1 MTDRPG
7 PAGPGHSTSGDRTS
21 RDRNSGQR
29 TSDHRTS
36 GRSALLTVTGPDHPG
51 VTARLFSALS
61 AVDVEIV
68 DVEQVVIRGQLVLG
82 VLLAIKTTET
92 EIKRIAAEVSA
103 DAGVAIGVS
112 FDEAAVDLTEHRRRR
127 NHVIVLGAPLPA
139 TAMAAVASAIA
150 GIGGNID
157 TISRLS
163 TYPVTSLELMVSGAK
178 SPKLRAALSAV
189 ASQTG
194 VDIAV
199 EKAGLLRRSKRLIV
213 LDVDSTLIQ
222 GEVIDSLAAKAG
234 RESEVAAVTASA
246 MAGDLDFARSLRD
259 RVAVL
264 AGLPATALDEV
275 YDELVLTPGARTLVR
290 TLKTMGYRC
299 GIVSGGFTQIT
310 DRLVT
315 RLDLDFSA
323 ANTLEIVDGKL
334 TGRLLGALL
343 DRQGKAMALKRI
355 AAEFGIPLSQTVAV
369 GDGANDIDML
379 ATAGLGV
386 AFNARPYV
394 REQAHAALNQP
405 YLDAILFVLG
415 ISRAD
420 VESLDEP
427 TT

>member
-1 MTDRPG
+1 MNAAPIR
-7 PAGPGHSTSGDRTS
+7 
-21 RDRNSGQR
+21 
-29 TSDHRTS
+29 S

-51 VTARLFSALS
+51 VTAALFAELAS
-61 AVDVEIV
+61 VDVEIL

-82 VLLAIKTTET
+82 VLLAMQVDEA
-92 EIKRIAAEVSA
+92 EIKGVAGRVAA
-103 DAGVAIGVS
+103 DAGVSIDVS
-112 FDEAAVDLTEHRRRR
+112 FDEAAADLAEHRRRR
-127 NHVIVLGAPLPA
+127 NHVIMLGAPLHA
-139 TAMAAVASAIA
+139 KAVAAVASAIA
-150 GIGGNID
+150 EVGGNID

-178 SPKLRAALSAV
+178 SGRLRVALSTV
-189 ASQTG
+189 ASRTG

-234 RESEVAAVTASA
+234 RGSQVAAVTAAA
-246 MAGDLDFARSLRD
+246 MAGQLDFGESLRA

-264 AGLPATALDEV
+264 EGLPVSALDEV
-275 YDELVLTPGARTLVR
+275 YDELILTPGALTLVR
-290 TLKTMGYRC
+290 TLKAMGYRC

-323 ANTLEIVDGKL
+323 ANTLEIVDGLL
-334 TGRLLGALL
+334 TGRLLGELL
-343 DRQGKAMALKRI
+343 DRRGKAQALAQI
-355 AAEFGIPLSQTVAV
+355 AADFGIPLSQTVAV

-386 AFNARPYV
+386 AFNAKPVV
-394 REQAHAALNQP
+394 RDQAHAALNQP

-415 ISRAD
+415 ISRAEI
-420 VESLDEP
+420 ESLDEP
-427 TT
+427 AT

>member
-1 MTDRPG
+1 MS
-7 PAGPGHSTSGDRTS
+7 PGHSMSVGRT
-21 RDRNSGQR
+21 
-29 TSDHRTS
+29 
-36 GRSALLTVTGPDHPG
+36 RSALLTVTGPDHPG
-51 VTARLFSALS
+51 VTARLFAELAS
-61 AVDVEIV
+61 VDVQIL

-82 VLLAIKTTET
+82 VLLAIRVDET
-92 EIKRIAAEVSA
+92 ESEGLADRVAA
-103 DAGVAIGVS
+103 DAGVSIELS
-112 FDEAAVDLTEHRRRR
+112 FDKAAADLAEHRRRR

-139 TAMAAVASAIA
+139 TAVAAVARAIA
-150 GIGGNID
+150 DVGGNID

-163 TYPVTSLELMVSGAK
+163 AYPVTSLELMVSGAK
-178 SPKLRAALSAV
+178 SPRLRAALSTV

-222 GEVIDSLAAKAG
+222 SEVIDALAAKAG
-234 RESEVAAVTASA
+234 RESEVAAVTAAA
-246 MAGDLDFARSLRD
+246 MAGELDFGQSLRD

-264 AGLPATALDEV
+264 DGLPASALDEV

-290 TLKTMGYRC
+290 TLKAMGYRC

-323 ANTLEIVDGKL
+323 ANTLEVVDGKL
-334 TGRLLGALL
+334 TGRMQGKVL
-343 DRQGKAMALKRI
+343 DRHGKAEALKRM
-355 AAEFGIPLSQTVAV
+355 AGQFGIPLSQTVAV

-386 AFNARPYV
+386 AFNAKPLV

-427 TT
+427 AT

>member
-1 MTDRPG
+1 MNAAPIR
-7 PAGPGHSTSGDRTS
+7 
-21 RDRNSGQR
+21 
-29 TSDHRTS
+29 S

-51 VTARLFSALS
+51 VTAALFAELAS
-61 AVDVEIV
+61 VDVEIL

-82 VLLAIKTTET
+82 VLLAMQVDEA
-92 EIKRIAAEVSA
+92 EIKGVAGRVAA
-103 DAGVAIGVS
+103 DAGVSIDVS
-112 FDEAAVDLTEHRRRR
+112 FDEAAADLAEHRRRR
-127 NHVIVLGAPLPA
+127 NHVIMLGAPLHA
-139 TAMAAVASAIA
+139 KAVAAVASAIA
-150 GIGGNID
+150 EVGGNID

-178 SPKLRAALSAV
+178 SGRLRVALSTV
-189 ASQTG
+189 ASRTG

-234 RESEVAAVTASA
+234 RGSQVAAVTAAA
-246 MAGDLDFARSLRD
+246 MAGQLDFGESLRA

-264 AGLPATALDEV
+264 EGLPVSALDEV
-275 YDELVLTPGARTLVR
+275 YDELVLTPGALTLVR
-290 TLKTMGYRC
+290 TLKAMGYRC

-323 ANTLEIVDGKL
+323 ANTLEIVDGLL
-334 TGRLLGALL
+334 TGRLLGELL
-343 DRQGKAMALKRI
+343 DRRGKAQALAQI
-355 AAEFGIPLSQTVAV
+355 AADFGIPLSQTVAV

-386 AFNARPYV
+386 AFNAKPVV
-394 REQAHAALNQP
+394 RDQAHAALNQP

-415 ISRAD
+415 ISRAEI
-420 VESLDEP
+420 ESLDEP
-427 TT
+427 AT

>member
-1 MTDRPG
+1 MSADP
-7 PAGPGHSTSGDRTS
+7 S
-21 RDRNSGQR
+21 
-29 TSDHRTS
+29 
-36 GRSALLTVTGPDHPG
+36 RSALLTVTGPDHPG
-51 VTARLFSALS
+51 VTAQLFTELAL
-61 AVDVEIV
+61 VDVEIL

-82 VLLAIKTTET
+82 VLLAIRADES
-92 EIKRIAAEVSA
+92 EIKHIADRVSA
-103 DAGVAIGVS
+103 GARVSIESS
-112 FDEAAVDLTEHRRRR
+112 FDEAATDLAEHRRRR

-139 TAMAAVASAIA
+139 TAVAAVASAIA
-150 GIGGNID
+150 DVGGNID

-163 TYPVTSLELMVSGAK
+163 SYPVTSLELMVSGAK
-178 SPKLRAALSAV
+178 SAKLREALSTV

-222 GEVIDSLAAKAG
+222 SEVIDSLAAKAG
-234 RESEVAAVTASA
+234 RESEVAAVTAAA
-246 MAGDLDFARSLRD
+246 MAGELDFGQSLRD
-259 RVAVL
+259 RVSVL
-264 AGLPATALDEV
+264 QGLPASALDEV
-275 YDELVLTPGARTLVR
+275 YDELVLTPGAGTLVR
-290 TLKTMGYRC
+290 TLKAMGFRC

-323 ANTLEIVDGKL
+323 ANTLEILDGRL
-334 TGRLLGALL
+334 TGRLLGELL
-343 DRQGKAMALKRI
+343 DRRGKAAALKRF
-355 AAEFGIPLSQTVAV
+355 AAQFDIPLSQTVAV

-386 AFNARPYV
+386 AFNAKPVV

-415 ISRAD
+415 ISHAEI
-420 VESLDEP
+420 ESLDEP
-427 TT
+427 AN

>member
-1 MTDRPG
+1 MSADP
-7 PAGPGHSTSGDRTS
+7 S
-21 RDRNSGQR
+21 
-29 TSDHRTS
+29 
-36 GRSALLTVTGPDHPG
+36 RSALLTVTGPDHPG
-51 VTARLFSALS
+51 VTAQLFTELAL
-61 AVDVEIV
+61 VDVEIL

-82 VLLAIKTTET
+82 VLLAIRADES
-92 EIKRIAAEVSA
+92 EIKHIADRVSA
-103 DAGVAIGVS
+103 GARVSIESS
-112 FDEAAVDLTEHRRRR
+112 FDEAATDLAEHRRGR

-139 TAMAAVASAIA
+139 TAVAAVASAIA
-150 GIGGNID
+150 DVGGNID

-163 TYPVTSLELMVSGAK
+163 SYPVTSLELMVSGAK
-178 SPKLRAALSAV
+178 SAKLREALSTV

-222 GEVIDSLAAKAG
+222 SEVIDSLAAKAG
-234 RESEVAAVTASA
+234 RESEVAAVTAAA
-246 MAGDLDFARSLRD
+246 MAGELDFGQSLRD
-259 RVAVL
+259 RVSVL
-264 AGLPATALDEV
+264 QGLPASALDEV
-275 YDELVLTPGARTLVR
+275 YDELVLTPGAGTLVR
-290 TLKTMGYRC
+290 TLKAMGFRC

-323 ANTLEIVDGKL
+323 ANTLEILDGRL
-334 TGRLLGALL
+334 TGRLLGELL
-343 DRQGKAMALKRI
+343 DRRGKAAALKRF
-355 AAEFGIPLSQTVAV
+355 AAQFDIPLSQTVAV

-386 AFNARPYV
+386 AFNAKPVV

-415 ISRAD
+415 ISHAEI
-420 VESLDEP
+420 ESLDEP
-427 TT
+427 AN